1 MKRNSA
7 ARAAGLWGRIMTT
20 AVVAAACAPS
30 DQPSGGAPPEGRKKA
45 WGENAQAS
53 ALALDRA
60 AGCDPACVDVGRF
73 VVREET
79 VSDRQD
85 GQLVW
90 QRRVTRRLPQA
101 EAARYCGALSLEG
114 LSGFRL
120 PSTHEL
126 SAIRYRPGG
135 LFGGGRKATYCIP
148 CIDQEAFPD
157 TPADSFWT
165 SGIEP
170 DGTGWYVGFDDGRSH
185 RDVQSDALWVRC
197 VHGPVD
203 DRGQ

>member
-1 MKRNSA
+1 MKRGSA
-7 ARAAGLWGRIMTT
+7 ARAAGLWGRMMTT
-20 AVVAAACAPS
+20 AVVAAACAASDTPS
-30 DQPSGGAPPEGRKKA
+30 QGPPLEGRKKA
-45 WGENAQAS
+45 CGANAQAS
-53 ALALDRA
+53 AFSLDGA
-60 AGCDPACVDVGRF
+60 ADRGPACVDVGRF
-73 VVREET
+73 IVREET
-79 VSDRQD
+79 VSDSQD
-85 GQLVW
+85 GKLVW

-101 EAARYCGALSLEG
+101 EAAWYCGALLLDG

-135 LFGGGRKATYCIP
+135 LFGGGNRATYCIP

-157 TPADSFWT
+157 TPADLFWT
-165 SGIEP
+165 SGMEP

-197 VHGPVD
+197 VHGPLGD
-203 DRGQ
+203 GGQ